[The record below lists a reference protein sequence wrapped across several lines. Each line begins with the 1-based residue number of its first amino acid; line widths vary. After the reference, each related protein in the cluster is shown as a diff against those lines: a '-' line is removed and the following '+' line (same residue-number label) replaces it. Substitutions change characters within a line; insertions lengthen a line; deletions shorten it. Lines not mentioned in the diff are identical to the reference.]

1 MPRSAA
7 AELDRCIHAPFQ
19 NGMVIRGW
27 GDPHILPTQ
36 CSQSLHSPIA
46 DPLHLVSYFARSVAF
61 SRCVPLRFPT
71 GGVLQC
77 LSRIVMHLRA
87 FMHLP
92 TVSML
97 SWLRAKI
104 CGARQA
110 GQTLLAPHI
119 STALS
124 SHWCYKLVDRY
135 ASSTRCR
142 PDSSM
147 GAPTSL
153 SRPLGSPSTAPRQ
166 TLSRRRCFYL
176 LATITLLLS
185 TCD

>member
-1 MPRSAA
+1 MSVPCPPMLGHSG
-7 AELDRCIHAPFQ
+7 RC
-19 NGMVIRGW
+19 
-27 GDPHILPTQ
+27 DPHILPTQ

-46 DPLHLVSYFARSVAF
+46 DLHRPVSYLTRSVAF

-77 LSRIVMHLRA
+77 LSRIVTHLRA

-92 TVSML
+92 TVSMR

-104 CGARQA
+104 CGARQ
-110 GQTLLAPHI
+110 LAPHI
-119 STALS
+119 LTALS

-142 PDSSM
+142 PVSSM
-147 GAPTSL
+147 AAPTSS
-153 SRPLGSPSTAPRQ
+153 SRPLGSPSTALRQ
-166 TLSRRRCFYL
+166 IPFRQRCFCL
-176 LATITLLLS
+176 LATITLLLD
-185 TCD
+185 TWA